1 MDQGRSH
8 SRAQG
13 SGSTPSEESS
23 LDLEKYSCN
32 HFCQTSF
39 SPPLQPHALAGQ
51 HCEGSA
57 AYFSWPC
64 RIKDDAEE
72 RANYFANLQKDIL
85 AETHGKLPEGQR
97 ANTLLELMTIRAFH
111 SKILRCY
118 SLGIAIGF
126 RIRRGLLTDIPA
138 ILVFVSRKVHKQWLT
153 PIQCLPSAL
162 VGPGG
167 VWCDVDVVEFS
178 YFGAPEPTLKE
189 QNPGDQAQTDIK
201 LTGLSCGDLLVDLL
215 LPFAQR
221 NWQQYPG
228 SIISVFCSKKDGQD
242 CRAVVSPWIYFYLS
256 VVMSKGK
263 ERRVKSQSS
272 HDEDDGSEVK
282 KRIYV
287 DLHIGDVIRFGLS
300 SRLYIFQGPL
310 DLMPTETDLKSLRK
324 ARIRQDMQD
333 MEASLQRAKI

>member
-39 SPPLQPHALAGQ
+39 SPPLQPHASAGQ

-118 SLGIAIGF
+118 SLGTAIGF
-126 RIRRGLLTDIPA
+126 QIRRGLLTDIPA

-167 VWCDVDVVEFS
+167 VWCDVDVVDQS
-178 YFGAPEPTLKE
+178 LHSR
-189 QNPGDQAQTDIK
+189 NRLSCGDLPVDF
-201 LTGLSCGDLLVDLL
+201 LLPFGLSCGDLPVDLL

-228 SIISVFCSKKDGQD
+228 SIISVFCSKKDGT
-242 CRAVVSPWIYFYLS
+242 VVRWSPRGFTSTFRWPNL
-256 VVMSKGK
+256 
-263 ERRVKSQSS
+263 
-272 HDEDDGSEVK
+272 
-282 KRIYV
+282 
-287 DLHIGDVIRFGLS
+287 
-300 SRLYIFQGPL
+300 
-310 DLMPTETDLKSLRK
+310 
-324 ARIRQDMQD
+324 
-333 MEASLQRAKI
+333 

>member
-1 MDQGRSH
+1 MNQGRSH

-39 SPPLQPHALAGQ
+39 SPPPLQPHASAGQ

-85 AETHGKLPEGQR
+85 AETHGQLPEGQR

-118 SLGIAIGF
+118 SLGTAIGF
-126 RIRRGLLTDIPA
+126 RIRRGVLTDIPA

-162 VGPGG
+162 VVKTKPFFFLFEPSVCGRSHFNMLFFFFF
-167 VWCDVDVVEFS
+167 FS
-178 YFGAPEPTLKE
+178 SLFM
-189 QNPGDQAQTDIK
+189 
-201 LTGLSCGDLLVDLL
+201 TGNQIPKNITSSGELLNL
-215 LPFAQR
+215 
-221 NWQQYPG
+221 
-228 SIISVFCSKKDGQD
+228 
-242 CRAVVSPWIYFYLS
+242 
-256 VVMSKGK
+256 
-263 ERRVKSQSS
+263 
-272 HDEDDGSEVK
+272 
-282 KRIYV
+282 
-287 DLHIGDVIRFGLS
+287 
-300 SRLYIFQGPL
+300 
-310 DLMPTETDLKSLRK
+310 
-324 ARIRQDMQD
+324 
-333 MEASLQRAKI
+333 